1 MIPRKYTANLFAT
14 ALAYVDTYV
23 DTYVG
28 TYVGTYAGK
37 GLPTCSAPMR
47 SAAFLCRRAVRAV
60 RVAALLLAL
69 SMTGAAWAAGEP
81 VAEVSLAIGVSRLID
96 ADGRTSAIVRG
107 MSVHVGERIETEQ
120 GGHVH
125 LRFVDGAF
133 VSVRPG
139 SRLVIETY
147 RYDAARPQESAIRF
161 TLEQGVVRAISGKGA
176 EAARE
181 HFRLNTPIAA
191 IGVRGTDFV
200 VLADSE
206 RVRVAINSGV
216 VVLTPLGEGCLAMTL
231 GPCATAATRT
241 LSADMGKVVLEFQ
254 RQQGAPRI
262 VPVNG
267 TLSPDRLNPP
277 MPEEPRSIARGN
289 KSATETNTE
298 VLAVQAVAEAQGQ
311 ALAQRLPPATMVWGR
326 WTSSPL
332 PGDSLGVP
340 YAEAR
345 AGRSVTVGNEYFALY
360 RPESPL
366 PALVSNLGRV
376 DFTLRDAQVYLL
388 RSGLAELGRVDNA
401 WLTVD
406 FGARQFATGIGMSH
420 PAVGAASLQV
430 GGALRDDG
438 MFAVQTPSGSVLAG
452 ALTVDGKEAG
462 YFFQQPVT
470 AVTGGTGT
478 GGAFM
483 GITRW
488 GR

>member
-1 MIPRKYTANLFAT
+1 MIPRKYTANLFA
-14 ALAYVDTYV
+14 LARAY
-23 DTYVG
+23 G
-28 TYVGTYAGK
+28 GK
-37 GLPTCSAPMR
+37 GLPACSASMR
-47 SAAFLCRRAVRAV
+47 RAACLCRRAVRAV
-60 RVAALLLAL
+60 RVVALLLAL

-96 ADGRTSAIVRG
+96 GDGRASAIVRG

-139 SRLVIETY
+139 SRLAIETY

-161 TLEQGVVRAISGKGA
+161 TLEQGVARAISGKGA

-216 VVLTPLGEGCLAMTL
+216 IVLTPLGEGCLAMTL
-231 GPCATAATRT
+231 GPCATAGTST

-254 RQQGAPRI
+254 RRQGAPRI
-262 VPVNG
+262 VPING
-267 TLSPDRLNPP
+267 TPSPDRLNPP
-277 MPEEPRSIARGN
+277 APEEPRSSARSN

-298 VLAVQAVAEAQGQ
+298 VLAVLTVAAAQDRAFAQQTPPPAVVQPAAP
-311 ALAQRLPPATMVWGR
+311 ALPPATLAWGR
-326 WTSSPL
+326 WTSPL
-332 PGDSLGVP
+332 PGDSLGVSF
-340 YAEAR
+340 AEASAR
-345 AGRSVTVGNEYFALY
+345 RSVTAGNPYFALF
-360 RPESPL
+360 RPEPPL
-366 PALVSNLGRV
+366 PVLVSNLGRV
-376 DFTLRDAQVYLL
+376 DFTLRDAQVHLL
-388 RSGLAELGRVDNA
+388 RGGLAELGRVDNA

-430 GGALRDDG
+430 TGAIRDDG
-438 MFAVQTPSGSVLAG
+438 VFAVRTPDGRAVAG
-452 ALTVDGKEAG
+452 ALTVEGKEAG
-462 YFFQQPVT
+462 YFFEQPVT
-470 AVTGGTGT
+470 TGT

>member
-1 MIPRKYTANLFAT
+1 
-14 ALAYVDTYV
+14 
-23 DTYVG
+23 
-28 TYVGTYAGK
+28 
-37 GLPTCSAPMR
+37 
-47 SAAFLCRRAVRAV
+47 
-60 RVAALLLAL
+60 
-69 SMTGAAWAAGEP
+69 
-81 VAEVSLAIGVSRLID
+81 
-96 ADGRTSAIVRG
+96 
-107 MSVHVGERIETEQ
+107 
-120 GGHVH
+120 
-125 LRFVDGAF
+125 
-133 VSVRPG
+133 
-139 SRLVIETY
+139 
-147 RYDAARPQESAIRF
+147 
-161 TLEQGVVRAISGKGA
+161 
-176 EAARE
+176 
-181 HFRLNTPIAA
+181 
-191 IGVRGTDFV
+191 
-200 VLADSE
+200 
-206 RVRVAINSGV
+206 
-216 VVLTPLGEGCLAMTL
+216 
-231 GPCATAATRT
+231 
-241 LSADMGKVVLEFQ
+241 MGKVVLEFQ